1 MTDTNSSPYAS
12 KSDAELA
19 AMEQDKSLPIDAWM
33 EVEAE
38 RGRRAK
44 ARKAAGA
51 PATPASSAAPRA
63 AAVAPVAA
71 APAAPDGE
79 DAAIGSGLKELNG
92 LLVPG
97 ERLLAFAVQRRLF
110 ALSHR
115 RVIVGATTGR
125 FIGLFRGLVGGY
137 TPVDVRWQDLK
148 DVTIRA
154 GIFGADL
161 TISSL
166 ATDDFGSHGHTAG
179 GRQVFAGLR
188 KEQAQ
193 QVYKICQAQEQSWRE
208 KRRVRDLDELRAES
222 GGVQLGSMP
231 MVGGGAAPS
240 AMGDPTERL
249 RRAKQMLDDG
259 LITDTEYESIKARVV
274 DNM

>member
-1 MTDTNSSPYAS
+1 MTDSNSRPYAQ

-19 AMEQDKSLPIDAWM
+19 AMEQDKSLSIEAWM

-44 ARKAAGA
+44 AKG
-51 PATPASSAAPRA
+51 PASAPRA
-63 AAVAPVAA
+63 PAPAAAPPAAPVA
-71 APAAPDGE
+71 PSSREGD
-79 DAAIGSGLKELNG
+79 DARISSGLRELQG

-97 ERLLAFAVQRRLF
+97 ERLLAHAVQRRIF
-110 ALSHR
+110 ALFKR
-115 RVIVGATTGR
+115 RVIAAATTGR
-125 FIGLFRGLVGGY
+125 FIGLYRGVIGGY
-137 TPVDVRWQDLK
+137 TPYDVRWQDLK
-148 DVTIRA
+148 DVSIRA

-166 ATDDFGSHGHTAG
+166 ATDDFGSHEQGAK
-179 GRQVFAGLR
+179 GRMVFDGLR

-193 QVYKICQAQEQSWRE
+193 EVYKICQAQEQSWRE

-222 GGVQLGSMP
+222 GGVQFGSMP
-231 MVGGGAAPS
+231 MVGGTAAPS
-240 AMGDPTERL
+240 SAGDPTERL
-249 RRAKQMLDDG
+249 RRAKEMLDNG

-274 DNM
+274 DNL